1 MKLQSTSSRWLA
13 GVALV
18 ILVIIVV
25 SVVVGLTKRPR
36 EATLLP
42 EGTPEGTVQRYLLAV
57 EQEESRRAYEYLGPA
72 LQERCEFQ
80 HFRDSTRR
88 INRRGGGTAE
98 DLRVTLEG
106 TQAING
112 SVEVQVRITQFRVS
126 APFDVNEYSH
136 VQHFT
141 LEQLDGTWRFDEPPW
156 PMSWCPEVPGR
167 HKERPA
173 PVRPET
179 R

>member
-1 MKLQSTSSRWLA
+1 MKLQSMSSRWLA

-25 SVVVGLTKRPR
+25 SIVVALLNRSR
-36 EATLLP
+36 EAAMLP

-57 EQEESRRAYEYLGPA
+57 EEEDSRQAYDYLSSK
-72 LQERCEFQ
+72 LQERCELQ

-88 INRRGGGTAE
+88 FDRSVGGTAE

-106 TQAING
+106 TQPING
-112 SVEVQVRITQFRVS
+112 SVEVQVRITQFHVS
-126 APFDVNEYSH
+126 PPFGVNEYSH

-141 LEQLDGTWRFDEPPW
+141 LEKVDETWQFTEPPW
-156 PMSWCPEVPGR
+156 PMNWCPEVP
-167 HKERPA
+167 ERTDA
-173 PVRPET
+173 DREGL
-179 R
+179 

>member
-1 MKLQSTSSRWLA
+1 MKLQSMSSRWLA

-57 EQEESRRAYEYLGPA
+57 EEEESRKAYEYLSPT

-88 INRRGGGTAE
+88 IDRRIGGTAE

-106 TQAING
+106 TQPING
-112 SVEVQVRITQFRVS
+112 AVEVQVRIIQFHVS
-126 APFDVNEYSH
+126 PPFDVNEYSH

-141 LEQLDGTWRFDEPPW
+141 LEKVDQTWLFADPPW
-156 PMSWCPEVPGR
+156 PMNRCPEP
-167 HKERPA
+167 KEQPA
-173 PVRPET
+173 AVRPEAG
-179 R
+179 